1 MVRNWFRGGSAELP
15 SWFARPEVIAA
26 IADVHPP
33 RYKQGFCIWFTGLS
47 AAGKSTTAEILTVL
61 LQEFGR
67 QVTLLDG
74 DIVRNH
80 LSRGLGFS
88 KEDRDTNIRRI
99 GFVAAEIVKHHGTV
113 ICAAVSPY
121 RATRNDVR
129 NTVGAQRFI
138 EVFVDTPLEE
148 CERRDVKGMYQKA
161 RRGEIKNF
169 TGIDDPY
176 EAPVQPE
183 IVIDTVSRS
192 AEENARVIIGYL
204 VEKGYLK

>member
-1 MVRNWFRGGSAELP
+1 
-15 SWFARPEVIAA
+15 
-26 IADVHPP
+26 
-33 RYKQGFCIWFTGLS
+33 
-47 AAGKSTTAEILTVL
+47 L

-67 QVTLLDG
+67 QVTVLDG
-74 DIVRNH
+74 DVVRNH

-88 KEDRDTNIRRI
+88 KEDRDANIRRI
-99 GFVAAEIVKHHGTV
+99 GFVAAAIVKHQGTV

-129 NTVGAQRFI
+129 NTVGGEKFI
-138 EVFVDTPLEE
+138 EVFVNTPLEE

-176 EAPVQPE
+176 EEPVQPE
-183 IVIDTVSRS
+183 IVIDTVERS
-192 AEENARVIIGYL
+192 AEDNARVIIGYL
-204 VEKGYLK
+204 VEKGYLKH

>member
-1 MVRNWFRGGSAELP
+1 
-15 SWFARPEVIAA
+15 
-26 IADVHPP
+26 
-33 RYKQGFCIWFTGLS
+33 
-47 AAGKSTTAEILTVL
+47 
-61 LQEFGR
+61 
-67 QVTLLDG
+67 
-74 DIVRNH
+74 
-80 LSRGLGFS
+80 
-88 KEDRDTNIRRI
+88 
-99 GFVAAEIVKHHGTV
+99 VAAEIVKHQGTV

-129 NTVGAQRFI
+129 NTVGTQRFI